1 MAPDT
6 LAGHGSDMSVTC
18 FCTKKPSSPVAL
30 ESLEALSS
38 KVQAALGE
46 AGLAKNQKQR

>member
-1 MAPDT
+1 MEFHGT
-6 LAGHGSDMSVTC
+6 GYFGHGSDMSVTC
-18 FCTKKPSSPVAL
+18 FCPVA
-30 ESLEALSS
+30 LEALSS